1 MNNPDSFQGGA
12 VVTRDQLNLAKKLAY
27 YETEVDKAKQ
37 ELSAYNSKKDNTV
50 SVQILVS
57 TVK

>member
-1 MNNPDSFQGGA
+1 M
-12 VVTRDQLNLAKKLAY
+12 TRDQLNLAKKLAY

-50 SVQILVS
+50 SVQILLS